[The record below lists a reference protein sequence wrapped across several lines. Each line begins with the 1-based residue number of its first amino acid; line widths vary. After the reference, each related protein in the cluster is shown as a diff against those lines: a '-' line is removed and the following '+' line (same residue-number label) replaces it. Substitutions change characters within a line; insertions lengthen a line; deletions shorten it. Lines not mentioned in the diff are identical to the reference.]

1 MIPDVITRAPRRI
14 RVHVPCPWAGLTD
27 QSIPE
32 SRSYPLTRPL
42 TRSHAN
48 SHHPNRD
55 LTIDVHDASG
65 ACSRRHLPEPPL
77 TLWLLLPRQAEGRR
91 QPWRRLRSHARRR
104 RANPSAVSFW
114 VQIVDRLPHRER
126 RACRAREPG
135 KRHGVARTM
144 RGSGRLH
151 GLTLG
156 GCALFPCLLSLVR
169 VVERHPQRVSRRVDQ
184 LEEKRELAAPDLAA
198 GEASCS
204 VSAARCERLQIVS
217 PHSARGWRRQ
227 PAAHLLP
234 RVPHKAVR
242 ARDDAP

>member
-1 MIPDVITRAPRRI
+1 
-14 RVHVPCPWAGLTD
+14 
-27 QSIPE
+27 
-32 SRSYPLTRPL
+32 
-42 TRSHAN
+42 
-48 SHHPNRD
+48 
-55 LTIDVHDASG
+55 
-65 ACSRRHLPEPPL
+65 
-77 TLWLLLPRQAEGRR
+77 
-91 QPWRRLRSHARRR
+91 
-104 RANPSAVSFW
+104 
-114 VQIVDRLPHRER
+114 
-126 RACRAREPG
+126 
-135 KRHGVARTM
+135 M

-156 GCALFPCLLSLVR
+156 GCALFPCLLSLVP

-242 ARDDAP
+242 ARDERLKVHACG